1 MTGTAQS
8 VSTLKSK
15 LETKLENKLDALECH
30 FTWDLYASRSRLLHM
45 RDALEDIGTKEAYSW
60 LGHIYNLQGFV
71 HHQVGFIDKALT
83 FFCRAT
89 ETFRQ
94 IRNTV
99 SDEGPWLVVN
109 YGNLAWMHYLL
120 GERAQS
126 QDYLSKVDELMSEY
140 PSPCQDQLH
149 PEICA
154 EKAWTLM
161 KFDKHKQLLATD
173 YFQRAVRMQ
182 PDTVEWQTSRALALL
197 NASKHHTESL
207 GPDILEKMKIA
218 KEHDPENLHLAALYL
233 DACPVRGIKMQDE
246 VRELARKVLRKPVS
260 SYSGIEPLLRLYRR
274 HLSMDEAID
283 LAEEALER
291 HPEAR
296 YIKKCAVVCYRM
308 KILTQSDNHDR
319 SMIDRAV
326 SLCEEVIA
334 LYPYSSLK
342 MQLTLAEIYSKLNQV
357 KADLI
362 FKELL
367 RTDLDPEGA
376 QMLYSC
382 YAKHVTQ
389 KDIHKSVEFHMK
401 AAAIPRES
409 IYRKDSI
416 RNLLKISRRSS
427 YRLCG
432 EIREFLDKLPQ
443 RDSTSLEQDQVFLQT
458 SHEYDFSPVWVLMWI
473 VKIPLCLKHFP
484 QTSHEYD
491 FSPVWVFM
499 WAARLPLWVKD
510 FRQVR
515 QVYGRSPV

>member
-1 MTGTAQS
+1 MTSTAQIL
-8 VSTLKSK
+8 STLKSK
-15 LETKLENKLDALECH
+15 LEALECH
-30 FTWDLYASRSRLLHM
+30 FTWDLYASRSRLFHM
-45 RDALEDIGTKEAYSW
+45 RDALEDIGTKEGYSW
-60 LGHIYNLQGFV
+60 LGHIYNLQGFI
-71 HHQVGFIDKALT
+71 HHQLGFIQEALT

-109 YGNLAWMHYLL
+109 YGNLAWMHHLL
-120 GERAQS
+120 GEPAQS
-126 QDYLSKVDELMSEY
+126 RDYLSKVHDLISEY
-140 PSPCQDQLH
+140 PSPCQDELH

-161 KFDKHKQLLATD
+161 KFDKNKQMLATD

-182 PDTVEWQTSRALALL
+182 PDTVEWQTNRALALL
-197 NASKHHTESL
+197 NASRHHTENL
-207 GPDILEKMKIA
+207 GPNILEKMKIA
-218 KEHDPENLHLAALYL
+218 KEHDPDNLHLAALYL
-233 DACPVRGIKMQDE
+233 DACPGRGIKMQDE

-308 KILTQSDNHDR
+308 KIFAQSNNPDR

-326 SLCEEVIA
+326 SLCEEVIT

-342 MQLTLAEIYSKLNQV
+342 MHITLAEIYSKLNQA

-362 FKELL
+362 FEELL
-367 RTDLDPEGA
+367 KTDLDPEGA

-382 YAKHVTQ
+382 YAKHVGQ
-389 KDIHKSVEFHMK
+389 KDMHKSLEYHMK
-401 AAAIPRES
+401 AAAIPTES
-409 IYRKDSI
+409 FYRKDSI
-416 RNLLKISRRSS
+416 RNIRKIRDRSS
-427 YRLCG
+427 DRLCG
-432 EIREFLDKLPQ
+432 EIEEFLDK
-443 RDSTSLEQDQVFLQT
+443 VLQ
-458 SHEYDFSPVWVLMWI
+458 
-473 VKIPLCLKHFP
+473 
-484 QTSHEYD
+484 
-491 FSPVWVFM
+491 
-499 WAARLPLWVKD
+499 
-510 FRQVR
+510 
-515 QVYGRSPV
+515 